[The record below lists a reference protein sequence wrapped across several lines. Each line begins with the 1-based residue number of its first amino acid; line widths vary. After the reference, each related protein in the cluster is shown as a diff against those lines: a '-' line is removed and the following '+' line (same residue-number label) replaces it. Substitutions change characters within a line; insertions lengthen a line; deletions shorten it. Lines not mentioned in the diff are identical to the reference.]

1 VNTLLW
7 IIQCLLALVFTLVG
21 LMMLTTPKER
31 IIQRAPWAEHI
42 APGTIKLI
50 GILELFGA
58 IGLIV
63 PMVTGILPWL
73 TPLAAVGLA
82 LTMVGA
88 LITHLRHHEYPNLL
102 FPFILLLLALFVACG
117 RFVLIPA

>member
-7 IIQCLLALVFTLVG
+7 IIQCLLALVFTLAD

-31 IIQRAPWAEHI
+31 IIQRVPWAEHI
-42 APGTIKLI
+42 APGPIKLI
-50 GILELFGA
+50 GILELLGA
-58 IGLIV
+58 NGLIA
-63 PMVTGILPWL
+63 PMVTGILPWI

-88 LITHLRHHEYPNLL
+88 LVTHLRHYEYPNLL
-102 FPFILLLLALFVACG
+102 LPFILLPLALFVAY
-117 RFVLIPA
+117 RHFVLVPA